1 MKSISLPIS
10 EGLFV
15 LIKSLKKSE
24 KRNFKLFVNK
34 QTKVD
39 GINTYL
45 KLFNA
50 IDKQDRYN
58 EELLIKKLKFS
69 QRKLAYTKHLL
80 YELVLKSLRHLHDEK
95 NPDFKLRTLLAN
107 TQILYQKA
115 LYRQSYKMLMKAKKL
130 ALDTENY
137 SYLPDVLC
145 WSAQLFFHTLGNS
158 TPQNAIGLIEDHKK
172 ITAKLNQELILK
184 GIRET
189 IFCFQCKH
197 YVVNTS
203 DEYINLDLLINHPLL
218 KLTPDN
224 FSFQAKLAYLEING
238 MYFLLV
244 NKSQQAC
251 HYYEKL
257 VLLWDQNPKF
267 KQLKSEKYRQ
277 HLFTF
282 LKLSLVNR
290 QPLNYPNWFNK
301 FDQTQV
307 ANAQEEAE
315 KQALGLCLKKLYH
328 FLYNHRSYKEE
339 SEIIQKLSDPSIAN
353 GFVLNYHLCLIYF
366 SQHQPNKALLH
377 LNKVF
382 YHPTSKTLSYKQ
394 QGFIKI
400 VELLLYYDLGN
411 LNSIDHLHKSVYRF
425 IHKYRKEAGFE
436 RMVIKYLKKLYNA
449 NNPVPVLT
457 AFEQELRAFSKNQIP
472 WHPFEQELLFTWIKH
487 KLSKNVDQDKLPTMI
502 EKSDR
507 KNSY

>member
-24 KRNFKLFVNK
+24 KRNFKLFINK
-34 QTKVD
+34 QTKMD

-45 KLFNA
+45 RLFNA
-50 IDKQDRYN
+50 IDKQDNYN

-80 YELVLKSLRHLHDEK
+80 YELVLKSLRHLHDER

-107 TQILYQKA
+107 TEILYQKA
-115 LYRQSYKMLMKAKKL
+115 LYRQSYKMLLKAKKL
-130 ALDTENY
+130 ALETENY
-137 SYLPDVLC
+137 SYLPDVLR
-145 WSAQLFFHTLGNS
+145 WSAQLFFHSLENS
-158 TPQNAIGLIEDHKK
+158 TPQHALGLIEDHKR

-197 YVVNTS
+197 YVANTS
-203 DEYINLDLLINHPLL
+203 EEQANLELLMNHPLL
-218 KLTPDN
+218 KLKPDN

-238 MYFLLV
+238 MYFQLI
-244 NKSQQAC
+244 NHPKKAFQC
-251 HYYEKL
+251 YEKL

-267 KQLKSEKYRQ
+267 RQLKSERHRQ
-277 HLFTF
+277 HLFVF
-282 LKLSLVNR
+282 LKLGLINR
-290 QPLNYPNWFNK
+290 NHLNYLSWFTK
-301 FDQTQV
+301 FDQTPV
-307 ANAQEEAE
+307 VNAQEDTE
-315 KQALGLCLKKLYH
+315 KQALSLCLKKLYY
-328 FLYNHRSYKEE
+328 FLNNVNGYKEGAE
-339 SEIIQKLSDPSIAN
+339 TLRQSAGSS
-353 GFVLNYHLCLIYF
+353 FTLNYHLSLIYF
-366 SQHQPNKALLH
+366 SQNKPSKALLH

-382 YHPTSKTLSYKQ
+382 YHPVTKTLSYKQ

-400 VELLLYYDLGN
+400 LELLLHYDLGN

-449 NNPVPVLT
+449 NNPSPVLL
-457 AFEQELRAFSKNQIP
+457 AFEQELRAFSKNLIP
-472 WHPFEQELLFTWIKH
+472 WQAFEQELLFTWIK
-487 KLSKNVDQDKLPTMI
+487 SKIPKDVDQERKPTMLR
-502 EKSDR
+502 KSG
-507 KNSY
+507 S